1 MKTPPRLLCAI
12 LLSLLGSAGA
22 HAASLELDDCDILLG
37 KKSAAAYQGWLKDN
51 NKQAEAGDREAIR
64 LRAIEASNR
73 LACHEELLTGD
84 EGWGMVMTS
93 ADGTSE
99 SKEPAGIPDIRK
111 QPAAWRALN
120 QAVKFGHQAGAFDV
134 GMKGASAQLVSRYA
148 ADLPQQLEGA
158 YEDAAAVYEF
168 DCVLKRRFGR
178 RDRDAG
184 CASARATRAKL
195 IARVPAARRQ
205 TLDASARLWA
215 ERLPAVPKDQ

>member
-1 MKTPPRLLCAI
+1 MKTTPRLLCAI
-12 LLSLLGSAGA
+12 VLSLLGSAGA

-111 QPAAWRALN
+111 QAAAWRALN

>member
-1 MKTPPRLLCAI
+1 MKTTPRLLCAI
-12 LLSLLGSAGA
+12 VLSVFGGPGA
-22 HAASLELDDCDILLG
+22 HAAGLELSDCEILIG
-37 KKSAAAYQGWLKDN
+37 KKSATAYQGWLRDN
-51 NKQAEAGDREAIR
+51 HKQAEAGDRDAIR

-73 LACHEELLTGD
+73 LACYEEQLTGD
-84 EGWGMVMTS
+84 EGWGVIMTS

-134 GMKGASAQLVSRYA
+134 GMKGASAELVTRYA
-148 ADLPQQLEGA
+148 ADLPQQLDGA

-195 IARVPAARRQ
+195 IPLVPAARRQ

-215 ERLPAVPKDQ
+215 ERLPAVPKNQ

>member
-1 MKTPPRLLCAI
+1 MKTTPRLLCAI
-12 LLSLLGSAGA
+12 ILSLLGGAGA

-111 QPAAWRALN
+111 QAAAWRALN

-148 ADLPQQLEGA
+148 ADLPQHLEGA